1 MILNRTA
8 LIVAIDFSYKYDIIV
23 LPVIFIGKKIKGGTA
38 MDGMYRSLFEWE
50 LKTRSGVSS
59 IPSRAYALKKKLEKM
74 EPMAVIR
81 FLDEKF
87 YIQGTSTKGFHG
99 GWIGTSDIIEVT
111 RVSDDVLHV
120 VTKSGAPL
128 ILRFSECGM

>member
-1 MILNRTA
+1 
-8 LIVAIDFSYKYDIIV
+8 
-23 LPVIFIGKKIKGGTA
+23 

-59 IPSRAYALKKKLEKM
+59 IPARAYALKKKLEEM
-74 EPMAVIR
+74 EPMSVIR

-87 YIQGTSTKGFHG
+87 YIQGTSIKGFHG

-111 RVSDDVLHV
+111 RVSDDVLRV
-120 VTKSGAPL
+120 TTKSGAPL